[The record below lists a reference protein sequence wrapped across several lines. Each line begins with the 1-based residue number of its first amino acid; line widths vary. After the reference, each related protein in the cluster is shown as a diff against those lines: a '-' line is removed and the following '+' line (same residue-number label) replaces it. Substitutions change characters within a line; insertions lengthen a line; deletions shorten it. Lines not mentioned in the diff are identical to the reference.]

1 MGSIYQTISELEK
14 SRKPAAICFVIDS
27 KGSTPRKAGAKM
39 IVFPDGKI
47 IGTIG
52 GGSIEKQ
59 VIEDAKEVIKQNTS
73 IKKAYNLAVDLGMS
87 CGGAVEVYIEPVC
100 KIDSL
105 YVFGAGHIGRVVA
118 KFATELDFNVTI
130 FDNRED
136 IFESID
142 LKDVNFVKNDYFE
155 SIEHADFDNNTY
167 IVIVTPNHT
176 WDEEVLS
183 KVAKKEHA
191 YVGMIGSKRKIEGVR
206 KKFLENNI
214 LSEDQLNSIDMP
226 IGIKLNAETPQEIA
240 VSIIAKLI
248 DVRNSRN

>member
-14 SRKPAAICFVIDS
+14 SRKPAAICIEVDS

-52 GGSIEKQ
+52 GGSIEQQ
-59 VIEDAKEVIKQNTS
+59 VIEDAKEVVKKNTS
-73 IKKAYNLAVDLGMS
+73 LKKAYNLAVDLGMS
-87 CGGAVEVYIEPVC
+87 CGGAVEVYIEPIC

-105 YVFGAGHIGRVVA
+105 YIFGAGHIGRVVA

-130 FDNRED
+130 FDNRDD

-142 LKDVNFVKNDYFE
+142 LKDVSLVKKDYFE
-155 SIEHADFDNNTY
+155 SIEYSEFDNNTY

-176 WDEEVLS
+176 WDEEVLA
-183 KVAKKEHA
+183 KVAKKTHA
-191 YVGMIGSKRKIEGVR
+191 YVGMIGSKRKIVIVR
-206 KKFLENNI
+206 KKFLENKTFT
-214 LSEDQLNSIDMP
+214 EEELNSIDMP

-240 VSIIAKLI
+240 VSIVAKLI